1 MLTQNYWGQVVIS
14 SPLSKVSVCL
24 LLSLKLRYIRTGDR
38 TRPTRLR
45 SAWKGLVPEM
55 SLVTFWQVNRR
66 QEAWWGWHWRSK
78 GDPCRYRNPGLQ
90 LMFSIWVPWTK
101 AIWTYFTRTGFYDEN
116 SIFLINFVQKIKW
129 APFPQAKCHAMG
141 RNWATRKFLV
151 TSSQMEAQIL
161 KIPPML
167 SHWNSSLA
175 AVQASRLTRLVF
187 QVKVKSFHL

>member
-1 MLTQNYWGQVVIS
+1 MQIQKSRPAAYVQHLGTLNKGNMD
-14 SPLSKVSVCL
+14 L
-24 LLSLKLRYIRTGDR
+24 LYK
-38 TRPTRLR
+38 
-45 SAWKGLVPEM
+45 
-55 SLVTFWQVNRR
+55 NR
-66 QEAWWGWHWRSK
+66 
-78 GDPCRYRNPGLQ
+78 
-90 LMFSIWVPWTK
+90 
-101 AIWTYFTRTGFYDEN
+101 FYDEN